1 MGTGVRIAT
10 ASVRTGLAMTL
21 VFHGGCGVRR
31 GTWAPP
37 YKGLCEDC
45 RRTGAFAPTQ
55 SKEMRTSTDGRG
67 RTPPLRKR
75 CKECGALSA
84 GGQRR
89 PPLRKRNKRC
99 NGRATAR
106 VAPTKALQGVRRGE
120 KNPPVTASPCQ
131 PPLGKGAMGTGVRIA
146 TASVRTGLAMT
157 LVFHGGAVCGGAHGP
172 RPTRVF
178 AILRADRGV
187 CPYAK
192 QGDANKHGR
201 AG

>member
-1 MGTGVRIAT
+1 MVWRVKGGRTLGTGVRIAT
-10 ASVRTGLAMTL
+10 
-21 VFHGGCGVRR
+21 
-31 GTWAPP
+31 
-37 YKGLCEDC
+37 
-45 RRTGAFAPTQ
+45 
-55 SKEMRTSTDGRG
+55 
-67 RTPPLRKR
+67 
-75 CKECGALSA
+75 GALRPRNDRVFTGSTGKCPA
-84 GGQRR
+84 GGQGRS
-89 PPLRKRNKRC
+89 PLRKRNKRC